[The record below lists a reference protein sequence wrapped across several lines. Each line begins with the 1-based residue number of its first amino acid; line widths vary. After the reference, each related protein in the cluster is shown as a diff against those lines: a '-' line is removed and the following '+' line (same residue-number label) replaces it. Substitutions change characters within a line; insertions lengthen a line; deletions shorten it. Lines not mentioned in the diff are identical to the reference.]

1 MGGPAKN
8 FLHDCPW
15 AKSPSKDSPRVK
27 SPSKDSPRAKSPSR
41 DSKRVE
47 PVISRAQKSDV
58 RSVQKL
64 LNETYKTKNGKTST
78 VRSAAMRDYFVAKL
92 SGEIVGMLMIKH
104 GSRSCFEHYNQ
115 EHLSI
120 WCVAVSK
127 NHQRKGI
134 ATTLIQKVMKSHE
147 DQMLPFLLVVNRKSP

>member
-64 LNETYKTKNGKTST
+64 LNETYKTKNGRKAT
-78 VRSAAMRDYFVAKL
+78 RSKEMRYNWVAKL
-92 SGEIVGMLMIKH
+92 SGEIVGMLTIWPSSYYPYKH
-104 GSRSCFEHYNQ
+104 Y
-115 EHLSI
+115 
-120 WCVAVSK
+120 K
-127 NHQRKGI
+127 
-134 ATTLIQKVMKSHE
+134 
-147 DQMLPFLLVVNRKSP
+147 